1 MPPAHLR
8 PAPGPPAQRVLRFLA
23 RLADARRRGRLAAG
37 AVELES
43 AELRFQTNSE
53 GQPVKV
59 DVKQVGLSGWRG
71 WVGQ

>member
-1 MPPAHLR
+1 M
-8 PAPGPPAQRVLRFLA
+8 LRFLA
-23 RLADARRRGRLAAG
+23 RLADTRRRGRLAAG